1 MFHLGFFISLVC
13 TEIYKT
19 LTPANPAA
27 TKTEKGNWNILPN
40 SLPCEMIRQ
49 HNERGTPDILFCLN
63 ASFAHVADETF
74 QIAGL
79 RSNSHFFKEGVIS
92 VGWIL
97 C

>member
-40 SLPCEMIRQ
+40 SLLCETIGQ
-49 HNERGTPDILFCLN
+49 HSECGTPDILFCLN